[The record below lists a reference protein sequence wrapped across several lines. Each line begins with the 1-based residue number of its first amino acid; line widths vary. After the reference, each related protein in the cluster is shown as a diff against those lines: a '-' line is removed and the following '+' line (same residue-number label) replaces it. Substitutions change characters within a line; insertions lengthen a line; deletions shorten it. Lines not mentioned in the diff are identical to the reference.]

1 MRKRLLT
8 LAAQTMARK
17 QPNSGYEVCLRCTS
31 ISAPS
36 CNNTAQRTCERK
48 KSKAGPSLGS
58 HVVAACNLFLKSFLC
73 WAVGSNPTGGCFART
88 RRTASRQAGWSTVGI
103 LFEAAC
109 LLSFAC
115 GTASATGPVSWV
127 SIVSMWLPTTSQKK
141 LQRAHPRKQVL
152 MRKLV
157 ACAFRFPGEV
167 NFLTMSFSPTF
178 CFKGNSQSR
187 A

>member
-109 LLSFAC
+109 LLFCLWNSISHWTSELGLHRVHVASYNKSKEI
-115 GTASATGPVSWV
+115 TARASKKTSSYAQTCCVRLPVSW
-127 SIVSMWLPTTSQKK
+127 
-141 LQRAHPRKQVL
+141 
-152 MRKLV
+152 
-157 ACAFRFPGEV
+157 
-167 NFLTMSFSPTF
+167 
-178 CFKGNSQSR
+178 
-187 A
+187 